1 MIVLVATDVLI
12 DVVLDRHP
20 FADDA
25 VALLEA
31 LERRDASGFVAWH
44 TVSNFYYLVAANR
57 GAVAT
62 RRFIDELIRF
72 LDVAPTTTSHLKA
85 ACGLPLKDFEDA
97 MQVGA
102 ATACAADVI
111 ATRNVRAFRNSPI
124 PAMTPAQ
131 IVARLR

>member
-1 MIVLVATDVLI
+1 M
-12 DVVLDRHP
+12 
-20 FADDA
+20 
-25 VALLEA
+25 
-31 LERRDASGFVAWH
+31 
-44 TVSNFYYLVAANR
+44 
-57 GAVAT
+57 AT

-111 ATRNVRAFRNSPI
+111 ATRNVRDFRNSPI

-131 IVARLR
+131 VVARLR